1 MTGRRISSV
10 EDLGCNELG
19 DAYRQRVPWRP
30 WLLLPKRR
38 MFLALGRP
46 FPLGSPPRLTPRTK
60 REQSSPITAI
70 INLMYERSLL
80 TRDAGRLRMVAVLA
94 LAAMLTPSC
103 GSSDSDAPSPEPPQ
117 EIRIT
122 VTDESFGVP
131 DGLESEPVSL
141 TLQNDGKQ
149 VHRAFFARLNQGV
162 TEEDVRSALSKGPD
176 ALFPLL
182 TLAGNMPE
190 AKAGATSEIGMLFP
204 EGDYIVIDPEV
215 KGPPP
220 LQFFEVS
227 AASGAEVEE
236 PAADS
241 SVETGDFYF
250 EISDPSSGEAIVEI
264 TNVGEQSHEVGI
276 GRGANGEGEEVTT
289 IFAPAPG
296 GKMWASVTLQPG
308 DYTLVCFLP
317 DPKTGKP
324 HVKLGMKK
332 HFTVK

>member
-1 MTGRRISSV
+1 VALIAQALT
-10 EDLGCNELG
+10 N
-19 DAYRQRVPWRP
+19 VPRARKI
-30 WLLLPKRR
+30 LPAWIAS
-38 MFLALGRP
+38 ALGTRYE
-46 FPLGSPPRLTPRTK
+46 
-60 REQSSPITAI
+60 REQTSPITAI

-80 TRDAGRLRMVAVLA
+80 AKGAGRLRIVAVLA
-94 LAAMLTPSC
+94 LAAMLATSC
-103 GSSDSDAPSPEPPQ
+103 GSSDSNAPSSNTQPEPPQ

-122 VTDESFGVP
+122 VTDKSFEVP

-141 TLQNDGKQ
+141 TLQNEGKQ

-190 AKAGATSEIGMLFP
+190 VKAGDTSEIGMLFP

-236 PAADS
+236 PPADY

-324 HVKLGMKK
+324 HVKLGMKT